1 MKQLILYVCKKSKR
15 MSEHLRQL
23 IEYATSQGYRS
34 NTVKPLMGAMLICFI
49 GSIAAYIY
57 NASVIAYLFAGLG
70 VVMTIAFLVAYFICL
85 IKDPNL
91 LRSERYNLEKTAIER
106 TSVNDSM
113 IGKRKIKAPSTE
125 YVISESIKENEEVL

>member
-1 MKQLILYVCKKSKR
+1 MKQLILYVCRKSKR

-23 IEYATSQGYRS
+23 FEYATSQGYRS
-34 NTVKPLMGAMLICFI
+34 NTVKPLMGAMLICFV

-57 NASVIAYLFAGLG
+57 DASVIAYLFAGLG

-106 TSVNDSM
+106 TAINDSM
-113 IGKRKIKAPSTE
+113 QGKRIIKSPSTE
-125 YVISESIKENEEVL
+125 YVISKPTEENREEL